1 MTKLEEKLISYANM
15 MIDNEC
21 EWERPNRVIPKLL
34 DFGFTKKELMK
45 LKFDEDA
52 IDLAI
57 QELAE
62 EEEEE

>member
-21 EWERPNRVIPKLL
+21 EWESPNRVIPKLL